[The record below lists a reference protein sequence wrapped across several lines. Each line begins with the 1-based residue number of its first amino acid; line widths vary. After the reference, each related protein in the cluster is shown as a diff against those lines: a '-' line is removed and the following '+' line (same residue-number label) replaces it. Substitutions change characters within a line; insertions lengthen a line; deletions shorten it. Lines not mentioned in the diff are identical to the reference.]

1 MNPGFPTEGWNQIMT
16 LPRRLTLA
24 GDDDVRVE
32 PAGDIESLRHD
43 HRHVGPT
50 ELPANEEVV
59 LEGIEGSAME
69 LAIELDPGE
78 APMVELNVLR
88 SPGREEYTRIA
99 FYKDRGFKV
108 QNPSVQPGAVH
119 YTGQVAI
126 RGYKSPRSVDRFESL
141 LTLDSSYSSTLPGA
155 LSRAPETAPIRLDLD
170 EPLRLRV
177 FVDRSVVEVFANGKQ
192 CVAVRVYP
200 GRGDSTGV
208 SLRAQGSPAQLR
220 SLDAWQMRSIYTQH

>member
-1 MNPGFPTEGWNQIMT
+1 M
-16 LPRRLTLA
+16 
-24 GDDDVRVE
+24 RVE
-32 PAGDIESLRHD
+32 PTGDIESLRYD
-43 HRHVGPT
+43 HRRVGPT

-59 LEGIEGSAME
+59 LAGIAGSAME
-69 LAIELDPGE
+69 LAVELDPGA

-108 QNPSVQPGAVH
+108 QHPSVQTGAVH
-119 YTGQVAI
+119 HTGHVAI
-126 RGYKSPRSVDRFESL
+126 GGSKNRSPRPVDRFESL
-141 LTLDSSYSSTLPGA
+141 LTLDSSYASTLPGA
-155 LSRAPETAPIRLDLD
+155 LSRAPETAPFRLEPD
-170 EPLRLRV
+170 EPLKLRV

-200 GRGDSTGV
+200 GRSDSTGV

-220 SLDAWQMRSIYTQH
+220 SLDAWQMRSIYTQQ

>member
-1 MNPGFPTEGWNQIMT
+1 MT

-32 PAGDIESLRHD
+32 PTGDIASLRHD

-50 ELPANEEVV
+50 ALPANEEVV
-59 LEGIEGSAME
+59 LKSIEGSALE
-69 LAIELDPGE
+69 LALEIDPG
-78 APMVELNVLR
+78 ASPMVELNVLR
-88 SPGREEYTRIA
+88 SSGREEYTRIA

-108 QNPSVQPGAVH
+108 QHPSVQPGAVH
-119 YTGQVAI
+119 HTGQVAI
-126 RGYKSPRSVDRFESL
+126 GGYKRPRPVDRFASL
-141 LTLDSSYSSTLPGA
+141 LTLDTSYSSTLPGA
-155 LSRAPETAPIRLDLD
+155 LSRAPETAPIRLDPD

-220 SLDAWQMRSIYTQH
+220 SLDAWQMRSIFPQH